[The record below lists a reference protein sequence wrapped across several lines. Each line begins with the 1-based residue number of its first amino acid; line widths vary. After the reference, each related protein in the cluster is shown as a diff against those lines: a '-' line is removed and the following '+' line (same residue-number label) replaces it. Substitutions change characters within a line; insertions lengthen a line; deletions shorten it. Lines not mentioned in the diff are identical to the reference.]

1 MRTHDMRSILPPL
14 LLCLLAVPLSAATPT
29 ENIAAGRAALERDDN
44 EKAAELFE
52 KAIAQQPN
60 DAQSH
65 YLLGLAYGDM
75 AQRSNILKQASL
87 AKKTRVEFERA
98 VELDPNYIDARFM
111 LINYYLIAPGFMG
124 GGEDKA
130 LAQAVEVKRRN
141 GIEGHRAY
149 ARIYARQKKQ
159 DLARKEYVDAV
170 RENPKSARAHYL
182 LAGFLIN
189 DRNWPSALHELD
201 MALTLDP
208 SYMPTHL
215 RIGAHAALSGSNYTR
230 AEESLRKYLTSY
242 KPTENEPSLAA
253 AWYWLGRVQEK
264 QGKKNDA
271 RQSYLNGQK
280 LAPNDKDFKEALK
293 KLG

>member
-1 MRTHDMRSILPPL
+1 MRSTASL
-14 LLCLLAVPLSAATPT
+14 LFLCLLAVPLSAATPA
-29 ENIAAGRAALERDDN
+29 ENIAAGRAALDRDDN

-130 LAQAVEVKRRN
+130 LAQAAEVKRRN

-149 ARIYARQKKQ
+149 ARIYAQQKKQ
-159 DLARKEYVDAV
+159 NLARKEYVDAV

-189 DRNWPSALHELD
+189 DRNWPSASHELD
-201 MALTLDP
+201 TALTLDP

-215 RIGAHAALSGSNYTR
+215 RIGAHAALSGSNYAR
-230 AEESLRKYLTSY
+230 GEESLRKYLTSY

-280 LAPNDKDFKEALK
+280 LAPNDKELKEALK
-293 KLG
+293 QLG